1 MFSCY
6 SKGGSCFCTICII
19 KRDKYV
25 KYQNYRRTLNKT
37 RDSAKAKYNCNKFK
51 ENQGNSKKTW
61 ELINK
66 LRGKQQRKLKPM
78 FTIDNE
84 KITNR
89 RIIANE
95 FNKYFVSLASNL
107 NEAYSEIGELEINP
121 IPSFYDYLPNSN
133 LSSIYMGD
141 CTPNEIMKII
151 SELQNGKAS
160 DIPTH
165 VIKKSSRFISPIL
178 SVLYNKCIN
187 DGIFPNELK
196 VGKIS
201 PIYKKDKEELLEN
214 YRPVYTLPIFGKIF
228 EKIIFS
234 RLYSFLSSQ
243 NLMYEN
249 QYGFR
254 KSHSTTHAINYSV
267 DYIESC
273 LKDKEHV
280 VGIFIDLSKAFDTI
294 SHDKLL
300 HKLNNH
306 GIRGNALQLI
316 KSYLSNRSQYVSAL
330 GENSDKLPVKFGVP
344 QGSVLGPL
352 LFIIYINDI
361 HRSSNLGKFILFADD
376 TNIFVADKCKNTVYE
391 TANKVLEFVY
401 RYMKC
406 NLLHINFKKCCYMHF
421 TPNRNDIVPN
431 DGTLLLT
438 LNGSVI
444 KRVIET
450 KFLGVI
456 IDDKLKWQ
464 SHTSYLNSKLKC
476 EIGKLHRMKSCIP
489 KHLYKDIYH
498 TLFES
503 HLSYGISS
511 WGGISQNK
519 LKPLFITQKKCV
531 RVMFGD
537 NEAYFN
543 KFMTCVRTRPRES
556 QKLGK
561 EFYEQ
566 EHSKP
571 LFNDNNLLTVY
582 QLYTY
587 HCTLEMF
594 KIVNLRLPISLYS
607 LFNMSNRRENYFI
620 TPNPSTSFVYQ
631 SAFMWNS
638 CYKLSSLYNIEFSTA
653 IVTVKHKLKTVLLNA
668 QKQFDKSIWFPN
680 NHDLSGISF

>member
-1 MFSCY
+1 
-6 SKGGSCFCTICII
+6 
-19 KRDKYV
+19 
-25 KYQNYRRTLNKT
+25 
-37 RDSAKAKYNCNKFK
+37 
-51 ENQGNSKKTW
+51 
-61 ELINK
+61 
-66 LRGKQQRKLKPM
+66 
-78 FTIDNE
+78 
-84 KITNR
+84 
-89 RIIANE
+89 
-95 FNKYFVSLASNL
+95 
-107 NEAYSEIGELEINP
+107 
-121 IPSFYDYLPNSN
+121 
-133 LSSIYMGD
+133 
-141 CTPNEIMKII
+141 
-151 SELQNGKAS
+151 
-160 DIPTH
+160 
-165 VIKKSSRFISPIL
+165 
-178 SVLYNKCIN
+178 
-187 DGIFPNELK
+187 
-196 VGKIS
+196 
-201 PIYKKDKEELLEN
+201 
-214 YRPVYTLPIFGKIF
+214 
-228 EKIIFS
+228 
-234 RLYSFLSSQ
+234 
-243 NLMYEN
+243 
-249 QYGFR
+249 
-254 KSHSTTHAINYSV
+254 
-267 DYIESC
+267 
-273 LKDKEHV
+273 
-280 VGIFIDLSKAFDTI
+280 
-294 SHDKLL
+294 
-300 HKLNNH
+300 
-306 GIRGNALQLI
+306 
-316 KSYLSNRSQYVSAL
+316 
-330 GENSDKLPVKFGVP
+330 
-344 QGSVLGPL
+344 
-352 LFIIYINDI
+352 
-361 HRSSNLGKFILFADD
+361 
-376 TNIFVADKCKNTVYE
+376 
-391 TANKVLEFVY
+391 
-401 RYMKC
+401 
-406 NLLHINFKKCCYMHF
+406 MHF

-438 LNGSVI
+438 LNRSVI

-498 TLFES
+498 TLFKT

-543 KFMTCVRTRPRES
+543 KFMTCVRTRPRET

-561 EFYEQ
+561 EFYQQ

-582 QLYTY
+582 QLYKY

-594 KIVNLRLPISLYS
+594 KIVKLRLPISLYS

-638 CYKLSSLYNIEFSTA
+638 CYKISSLYNIEFSTA

>member
-1 MFSCY
+1 
-6 SKGGSCFCTICII
+6 
-19 KRDKYV
+19 
-25 KYQNYRRTLNKT
+25 
-37 RDSAKAKYNCNKFK
+37 
-51 ENQGNSKKTW
+51 
-61 ELINK
+61 
-66 LRGKQQRKLKPM
+66 
-78 FTIDNE
+78 
-84 KITNR
+84 
-89 RIIANE
+89 
-95 FNKYFVSLASNL
+95 
-107 NEAYSEIGELEINP
+107 
-121 IPSFYDYLPNSN
+121 
-133 LSSIYMGD
+133 
-141 CTPNEIMKII
+141 
-151 SELQNGKAS
+151 
-160 DIPTH
+160 
-165 VIKKSSRFISPIL
+165 
-178 SVLYNKCIN
+178 
-187 DGIFPNELK
+187 
-196 VGKIS
+196 
-201 PIYKKDKEELLEN
+201 
-214 YRPVYTLPIFGKIF
+214 
-228 EKIIFS
+228 
-234 RLYSFLSSQ
+234 
-243 NLMYEN
+243 
-249 QYGFR
+249 
-254 KSHSTTHAINYSV
+254 
-267 DYIESC
+267 
-273 LKDKEHV
+273 
-280 VGIFIDLSKAFDTI
+280 
-294 SHDKLL
+294 
-300 HKLNNH
+300 
-306 GIRGNALQLI
+306 
-316 KSYLSNRSQYVSAL
+316 
-330 GENSDKLPVKFGVP
+330 
-344 QGSVLGPL
+344 
-352 LFIIYINDI
+352 
-361 HRSSNLGKFILFADD
+361 
-376 TNIFVADKCKNTVYE
+376 
-391 TANKVLEFVY
+391 
-401 RYMKC
+401 MKC

-543 KFMTCVRTRPRES
+543 KFITCVRTRPRES

-582 QLYTY
+582 QLYKY

-594 KIVNLRLPISLYS
+594 KIVKLRLPISLYS

-631 SAFMWNS
+631 SALMWNS